1 MYAYVGHDGIDRHI
15 VNMSICDCQWDMV
28 LANEVVLCVV
38 QEDLLSGYKALSS
51 TLNSSKLQV
60 LLVYHVP

>member
-1 MYAYVGHDGIDRHI
+1 M
-15 VNMSICDCQWDMV
+15 VNMSICDCQWGTV
-28 LANEVVLCVV
+28 LANEVVLCEVGEV
-38 QEDLLSGYKALSS
+38 LLSGYKALSS